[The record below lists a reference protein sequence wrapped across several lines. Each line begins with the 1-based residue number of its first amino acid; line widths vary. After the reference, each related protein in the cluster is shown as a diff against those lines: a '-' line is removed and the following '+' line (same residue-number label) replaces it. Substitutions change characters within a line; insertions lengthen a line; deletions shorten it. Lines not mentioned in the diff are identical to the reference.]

1 MIIRMPLRFQT
12 CRSTLFVK
20 TLVFSQNFDQK
31 HNDAID
37 VKNEEKEEENEMG
50 QRNVS
55 PDRFNNLGQCHL
67 AISFELYLERTVDYL
82 IVICIVHDP
91 VHPKTAKR

>member
-1 MIIRMPLRFQT
+1 
-12 CRSTLFVK
+12 
-20 TLVFSQNFDQK
+20 
-31 HNDAID
+31 
-37 VKNEEKEEENEMG
+37 MG

-91 VHPKTAKR
+91 VHPKTAKRWKLELVWRIKKFLQCNCGDALR

>member
-1 MIIRMPLRFQT
+1 MIRMPLRFQF
-12 CRSTLFVK
+12 CRSILFVK

-37 VKNEEKEEENEMG
+37 VKNEEKEEQNEMS
-50 QRNVS
+50 QRNVC
-55 PDRFNNLGQCHL
+55 PDRLNNLSQCHL

-82 IVICIVHDP
+82 IVVRIVHDP
-91 VHPKTAKR
+91 VHPKTTKR